1 MSAQRTSEAESGR
14 TQSPEESIPA
24 SGSTRWT
31 TSEPGS
37 GQRRPTRPRSL
48 EEAQAA
54 YITARDAWTDAMRR
68 ASSGR
73 SADLASLAIAQET
86 YEAAV
91 AERDRWESGRPV
103 AVPIEPEPQRSSI
116 DVVVGQQIAWRR
128 VQESGQGRPSFLGR
142 LARRLTGRD

>member
-14 TQSPEESIPA
+14 TQSPEESVPA
-24 SGSTRWT
+24 TGSTRWT
-31 TSEPGS
+31 TTES
-37 GQRRPTRPRSL
+37 GTRQRQPTRPRSL
-48 EEAQAA
+48 QEAQAS
-54 YITARDAWTDAMRR
+54 YIAARDAWTDAMRR

-73 SADLASLAIAQET
+73 SADLASLAIAQEA
-86 YEAAV
+86 YEDAV
-91 AERDRWESGRPV
+91 AERDRWESGKRV

-128 VQESGQGRPSFLGR
+128 VHESGQGRPSLLGR